1 MAGPHKLY
9 PTGLPLAEC
18 EEPQGYVVNGTRV
31 CDNPDCSR
39 SRPHPQPV
47 ISLKLKQTKRLHTW
61 LISSAADVAL
71 VVDKSGVIRD
81 VAIGSEE
88 LSKAGLGGW
97 VGVPWTDTVTADS
110 RHKVEELMREAAL
123 KQPTRW
129 REVNHIAPGG
139 GHVPVRYSALQV
151 REDGRVVAFGRDLR
165 ALASLQQ
172 QLVDA
177 QMSIERDYARLRQ
190 TELRYR
196 LLFQIASEAI
206 IIADATTARITE
218 VNPAALALIGEPSKK
233 IAAQTLL
240 ELIDPADGPALQD
253 LLATVRSTGAGE
265 SIPVRVAGFDRKFIF
280 SASFFRQGA
289 SAFILA
295 RLSPVETQ
303 APEGAQKANA
313 SLAKIMEGLPD
324 GFVVTDPEA
333 RILTANTAF
342 LDLAQLSNQEQA
354 RGQPLEN
361 WLGRSGVDINVLT
374 ANLREHSSVRNFS
387 TIVRGAYGSLEEVD
401 VSAVAVLGGEL
412 PSFGFVIRSSAT
424 RNAAKLRPAN
434 LARSVEQLTELVGR
448 VSLKDLVRESSDL
461 IEKLCIEAALELTGD
476 NRASAAEM
484 LGLSRQSLYVK
495 LHRYGLGDLATEHG
509 E

>member
-1 MAGPHKLY
+1 
-9 PTGLPLAEC
+9 
-18 EEPQGYVVNGTRV
+18 
-31 CDNPDCSR
+31 
-39 SRPHPQPV
+39 
-47 ISLKLKQTKRLHTW
+47 
-61 LISSAADVAL
+61 

-81 VAIGSEE
+81 VAIASED
-88 LSKAGLGGW
+88 LSKAGLGAW
-97 VGVPWTDTVTADS
+97 IGVPWTGTVTSDS

-123 KQPTRW
+123 RMPTRW

-139 GHVPVRYSALQV
+139 GHMPVRYSALQV

-206 IIADATTARITE
+206 IIADAATARITE
-218 VNPAALALIGEPSKK
+218 VNPAALALLGEPSKK
-233 IAAQTLL
+233 LAAQTLL
-240 ELIDPADGPALQD
+240 ELIDPADGPALKD

-265 SIPVRVAGFDRKFIF
+265 SIPVRLTALDRKFIF

-289 SAFILA
+289 STFILA
-295 RLSPVETQ
+295 RLSPAETQ
-303 APEGAQKANA
+303 APESATKANA
-313 SLAKIMEGLPD
+313 SLIKIMEGLPE
-324 GFVVTDPEA
+324 GFVVTDLEA

-342 LDLAQLSNQEQA
+342 LDFAQLSNQEQA

-374 ANLREHSSVRNFS
+374 ANLRERSSVRNFS
-387 TIVRGAYGSLEEVD
+387 TIVRGAYGSMEDVE
-401 VSAVAVLGGEL
+401 VSAVAVLDGDL
-412 PSFGFVIRSSAT
+412 PCFGFVIRPSAT
-424 RNAAKLRPAN
+424 RNAAKVRPAN

-484 LGLSRQSLYVK
+484 LGLSRQSLYAK
-495 LHRYGLGDLATEHG
+495 LRRYGLGELPPEHS

>member
-1 MAGPHKLY
+1 MADSD
-9 PTGLPLAEC
+9 T
-18 EEPQGYVVNGTRV
+18 
-31 CDNPDCSR
+31 
-39 SRPHPQPV
+39 
-47 ISLKLKQTKRLHTW
+47 
-61 LISSAADVAL
+61 DVAL
-71 VVDKSGVIRD
+71 VVDRSGVIRD
-81 VAIGSEE
+81 VVIGSED
-88 LSKAGLGGW
+88 LSKAGLGAW
-97 VGVPWTDTVTADS
+97 VGVPWADTVTSDS

-123 KQPTRW
+123 KMPTRW

-139 GHVPVRYSALQV
+139 GPVPVRYSALQV

-177 QMSIERDYARLRQ
+177 QMSSERDYARLRQ

-265 SIPVRVAGFDRKFIF
+265 SIPVRLAGLDRKFIF
-280 SASFFRQGA
+280 SASFFRQGS

-324 GFVVTDPEA
+324 GFVVTDLDA

-342 LDLAQLSNQEQA
+342 LDFAQLSNQGQA

-387 TIVRGAYGSLEEVD
+387 TIVRGAYGSLEEVE

-412 PSFGFVIRSSAT
+412 PCFAFGLRPSAT
-424 RNAAKLRPAN
+424 RNTAKLRPAN
-434 LARSVEQLTELVGR
+434 LARSEQLTELVGR
-448 VSLKDLVRESSDL
+448 VSLKVLVRESRDL

-495 LHRYGLGDLATEHG
+495 LRRYGLGDLAPEPG

>member
-1 MAGPHKLY
+1 MADPNEVY
-9 PTGLPLAEC
+9 QTGLTLTEAE
-18 EEPQGYVVNGTRV
+18 ELYDYVISGASV
-31 CDNPDCSR
+31 CDRLDRAR
-39 SRPHPQPV
+39 SRPSREPAV
-47 ISLKLKQTKRLHTW
+47 SLERKQSKELHTW

-71 VVDKSGVIRD
+71 LVDKSGVIKD
-81 VAIGSEE
+81 VATGGEE
-88 LSKAGLGGW
+88 LSKAGLGAW
-97 VGVPWTDTVTADS
+97 IGVPWTETVTSDS

-123 KQPTRW
+123 KKPARW
-129 REVNHIAPGG
+129 READHIAPDG
-139 GHVPVRYSALQV
+139 GHMPVRYSALQV
-151 REDGRVVAFGRDLR
+151 REDGWVVAFGRDLG

-172 QLVDA
+172 QLIDA
-177 QMSIERDYARLRQ
+177 QMSIESHYARLRQ

-206 IIADATTARITE
+206 IVADAATARITE
-218 VNPAALALIGEPSKK
+218 VNPAALALIGGPSKK
-233 IAAQTLL
+233 LAARTLL
-240 ELIDPADGPALQD
+240 ELIDPAGGPALQD

-265 SIPVRVAGFDRKFIF
+265 SIPVRLAGLDRKFIF

-295 RLSPVETQ
+295 RLSPAGTQ
-303 APEGAQKANA
+303 APEGATKANA
-313 SLAKIMEGLPD
+313 SLIKIMEGLPD
-324 GFVVTDPEA
+324 GFVVTDLEA
-333 RILTANTAF
+333 RVLTANTAF
-342 LDLAQLSNQEQA
+342 LDFAQLSNQEQA

-374 ANLREHSSVRNFS
+374 ANLREHGSVRNFS
-387 TIVRGAYGSLEEVD
+387 TIVRGAYGSLEDVE
-401 VSAVAVLGGEL
+401 VSAVAVLGGE
-412 PSFGFVIRSSAT
+412 PPCFGFVIRPSAT
-424 RNAAKLRPAN
+424 RSTAKVRPAN

-495 LHRYGLGDLATEHG
+495 LRRYGLGGLPPEHG

>member
-1 MAGPHKLY
+1 MMDPNEVY
-9 PTGLPLAEC
+9 PTGLTLTEAEDLHD
-18 EEPQGYVVNGTRV
+18 YVITGTSV
-31 CDNPDCSR
+31 CDRLDRAR
-39 SRPHPQPV
+39 SRPSPEPV
-47 ISLKLKQTKRLHTW
+47 ASLRRKQSKELHTW

-81 VAIGSEE
+81 VAIASED
-88 LSKAGLGGW
+88 LSKAGLGAW
-97 VGVPWTDTVTADS
+97 VGVPWTETVTSDS
-110 RHKVEELMREAAL
+110 RHKVQELMREAAL
-123 KQPTRW
+123 KKPTRW
-129 REVNHIAPGG
+129 REVNHISPGG
-139 GHVPVRYSALQV
+139 GHMPVRYSVLQV

-172 QLVDA
+172 RLVDA

-206 IIADATTARITE
+206 IIADAATARITE
-218 VNPAALALIGEPSKK
+218 VNPAALALLGEPSKK
-233 IAAQTLL
+233 LAAQTLL

-253 LLATVRSTGAGE
+253 LLATMRSTGAGE
-265 SIPVRVAGFDRKFIF
+265 SIPVRLAALDRKFIF

-295 RLSPVETQ
+295 RLSPAETQ
-303 APEGAQKANA
+303 APGSARKANA
-313 SLAKIMEGLPD
+313 SLIKIMEGLPD
-324 GFVVTDPEA
+324 GFVVTDLDV

-342 LDLAQLSNQEQA
+342 LDFAQLSNQEQA

-361 WLGRSGVDINVLT
+361 WLGRSGVNINVLT

-387 TIVRGAYGSLEEVD
+387 TIIRGAYGSLEDVD

-412 PSFGFVIRSSAT
+412 PCFGFVFRPSAT
-424 RNAAKLRPAN
+424 RNTAKVRPAN
-434 LARSVEQLTELVGR
+434 LAHSVEQLTELVGR

-495 LHRYGLGDLATEHG
+495 LRRYGLGDLPPEHG
-509 E
+509 Q

>member
-1 MAGPHKLY
+1 M
-9 PTGLPLAEC
+9 
-18 EEPQGYVVNGTRV
+18 
-31 CDNPDCSR
+31 
-39 SRPHPQPV
+39 
-47 ISLKLKQTKRLHTW
+47 
-61 LISSAADVAL
+61 
-71 VVDKSGVIRD
+71 
-81 VAIGSEE
+81 
-88 LSKAGLGGW
+88 
-97 VGVPWTDTVTADS
+97 
-110 RHKVEELMREAAL
+110 
-123 KQPTRW
+123 
-129 REVNHIAPGG
+129 
-139 GHVPVRYSALQV
+139 
-151 REDGRVVAFGRDLR
+151 
-165 ALASLQQ
+165 QQ

-265 SIPVRVAGFDRKFIF
+265 SIPVRLAGFDRKFIF

-295 RLSPVETQ
+295 RLSPAEMQ

-313 SLAKIMEGLPD
+313 SLVKIMEGLPD
-324 GFVVTDPEA
+324 GFVVTDPES

-361 WLGRSGVDINVLT
+361 WLGRSGVDINVLA

-387 TIVRGAYGSLEEVD
+387 TIVRGAYGSFEEVD

-412 PSFGFVIRSSAT
+412 PCFGFVIRSSAT

-448 VSLKDLVRESSDL
+448 VSLKDLVREF
-461 IEKLCIEAALELTGD
+461 ERPHREALHRGSTGID
-476 NRASAAEM
+476 W
-484 LGLSRQSLYVK
+484 RQSRLCRGDAGPQPAKLIRETAPLRAGRSRDRARRITIFDLFFAAACKPKLTDKAVK
-495 LHRYGLGDLATEHG
+495 FTVRA
-509 E
+509 

>member
-1 MAGPHKLY
+1 MEILVSRIVNPFHTPKKTLGTLNAD
-9 PTGLPLAEC
+9 
-18 EEPQGYVVNGTRV
+18 VVAR
-31 CDNPDCSR
+31 
-39 SRPHPQPV
+39 
-47 ISLKLKQTKRLHTW
+47 
-61 LISSAADVAL
+61 LISSAADIVL
-71 VVDKSGVIRD
+71 VLDKNGVIRD
-81 VAIGSEE
+81 VAIGSED
-88 LSKAGLGGW
+88 LSDAGLGKWIGI
-97 VGVPWTDTVTADS
+97 PWIDTVTPDS
-110 RHKVEELMREAAL
+110 RHKVEELIREAAL
-123 KQPTRW
+123 KMPTRW
-129 REVNHIAPGG
+129 REVNHIAPDAE
-139 GHVPVRYSALQV
+139 HVPVRYSALQV

-165 ALASLQQ
+165 VLASLQQ

-233 IAAQTLL
+233 ISAQTLL
-240 ELIDPADGPALQD
+240 ELIDASDGGAVQD

-265 SIPVRVAGFDRKFIF
+265 SIPIRLAGSNRTFIF
-280 SASFFRQGA
+280 SASFFRQGS

-303 APEGAQKANA
+303 LPEGLQKAST
-313 SLAKIMEGLPD
+313 SLVKIMEGLPD
-324 GFVVTDPEA
+324 GFVVTDLEA
-333 RILTANTAF
+333 RILSANTAF

-361 WLGRSGVDINVLT
+361 WLGRSGVDINVLA
-374 ANLREHSSVRNFS
+374 ANLREHGSVRNFS
-387 TIVRGAYGSLEEVD
+387 TIVHGAYGSLEEVE
-401 VSAVAVLGGEL
+401 VSAVAALTGEL
-412 PSFGFVIRSSAT
+412 PCFGFVVRSSAT
-424 RNAAKLRPAN
+424 RNAPKMRPAN

-495 LHRYGLGDLATEHG
+495 LRRYGLGDLAPEHG
-509 E
+509 Q

>member
-1 MAGPHKLY
+1 MEILVSRAVNLFHSPKKSLGALN
-9 PTGLPLAEC
+9 AN
-18 EEPQGYVVNGTRV
+18 VVAR
-31 CDNPDCSR
+31 
-39 SRPHPQPV
+39 
-47 ISLKLKQTKRLHTW
+47 

-71 VVDKSGVIRD
+71 VVDKNGVVKD
-81 VAIGSEE
+81 VAIGSED
-88 LSKAGLGGW
+88 LSSAGLGEWIGTRW
-97 VGVPWTDTVTADS
+97 VDTVTPDS

-123 KQPTRW
+123 KMPTRW
-129 REVNHIAPGG
+129 REVNHKAPGG
-139 GHVPVRYSALQV
+139 EYVPVRYSAIQV
-151 REDGRVVAFGRDLR
+151 RDDGRVVAFGRDLR

-206 IIADATTARITE
+206 VIADASTARITE
-218 VNPAALALIGEPSKK
+218 VNPAALALMGEPSKK
-233 IAAQTLL
+233 LSAQTLL
-240 ELIDPADGPALQD
+240 ELIDPADAPALQD
-253 LLATVRSTGAGE
+253 LLGTVRSTGAGE
-265 SIPVRVAGFDRKFIF
+265 SIPVRLVGLDRKYIF
-280 SASFFRQGA
+280 SASFFRQGS

-295 RLSPVETQ
+295 RLSPAESQ
-303 APEGAQKANA
+303 APEAAQRAA
-313 SLAKIMEGLPD
+313 GSLVKIMEGLPD
-324 GFVVTDPEA
+324 GFVVTDLDA
-333 RILTANTAF
+333 RILTVNTAF

-361 WLGRSGVDINVLT
+361 WLGRSAVDVNVLK
-374 ANLREHSSVRNFS
+374 ANLREHGSVRNFS
-387 TIVRGAYGSLEEVD
+387 TIVHGAYGSLEEVE
-401 VSAVAVLGGEL
+401 VSAVAAPGGEQ
-412 PSFGFVIRSSAT
+412 PCFGFVIRSTAM
-424 RNAAKLRPAN
+424 RGAAKARPAN

-495 LHRYGLGDLATEHG
+495 LRRYGLGDLTPEPG

>member
-1 MAGPHKLY
+1 MEILVSRTVNPFHSPKKSLGTLNAN
-9 PTGLPLAEC
+9 
-18 EEPQGYVVNGTRV
+18 VVAR
-31 CDNPDCSR
+31 
-39 SRPHPQPV
+39 
-47 ISLKLKQTKRLHTW
+47 

-71 VVDKSGVIRD
+71 VLDKNGVIKD
-81 VAIGSEE
+81 VALGSED
-88 LSKAGLGGW
+88 LSNAGLGEW
-97 VGVPWTDTVTADS
+97 VGMPWVDTVTSDS

-123 KQPTRW
+123 KLPTRW
-129 REVNHIAPGG
+129 REVNHFARNGG
-139 GHVPVRYSALQV
+139 EHVPVRYSALQV
-151 REDGRVVAFGRDLR
+151 RDDGRIVAFGRDLR

-206 IIADATTARITE
+206 VIADATTARITE
-218 VNPAALALIGEPSKK
+218 VNPAALALVGEPSKK
-233 IAAQTLL
+233 LAAQTLL

-265 SIPVRVAGFDRKFIF
+265 SIPVRLAGLNREFIF
-280 SASFFRQGA
+280 SASFFRQGS

-295 RLSPVETQ
+295 RIAPVETQ
-303 APEGAQKANA
+303 TAEGAQKAGD
-313 SLAKIMEGLPD
+313 SLVKIMEGLPD
-324 GFVVTDPEA
+324 GFVVTDPDGK
-333 RILTANTAF
+333 ILTANTSF

-354 RGQPLEN
+354 RGQPIEN

-374 ANLREHSSVRNFS
+374 ANLREHGSVRNFS
-387 TIVRGAYGSLEEVD
+387 TIVHGAYGSLEEVE
-401 VSAVAVLGGEL
+401 VSAVAVLSPEQPCL
-412 PSFGFVIRSSAT
+412 GFVIRSSAT
-424 RNAAKLRPAN
+424 RATGKVRPAN

-495 LHRYGLGDLATEHG
+495 LRRYGLGDLASEHG
-509 E
+509 Q

>member
-1 MAGPHKLY
+1 MEILVSRTVNPFHSPKKSLGTLNAD
-9 PTGLPLAEC
+9 
-18 EEPQGYVVNGTRV
+18 VVAR
-31 CDNPDCSR
+31 
-39 SRPHPQPV
+39 
-47 ISLKLKQTKRLHTW
+47 
-61 LISSAADVAL
+61 LISSAADMAL

-81 VAIGSEE
+81 VAIGSED
-88 LSKAGLGGW
+88 LSTAGLGKW
-97 VGVPWTDTVTADS
+97 VGVRWIDTVTPDS

-123 KQPTRW
+123 KMPTRW
-129 REVNHIAPGG
+129 REVNHAAPSGE
-139 GHVPVRYSALQV
+139 HVPVRYSVLQV
-151 REDGRVVAFGRDLR
+151 RGDGRVIAFGRDLR
-165 ALASLQQ
+165 ALANLQQ

-233 IAAQTLL
+233 LAAQTLL
-240 ELIDPADGPALQD
+240 ELIDPSDGPALQD
-253 LLATVRSTGAGE
+253 LLAMVRSTGAGE
-265 SIPVRVAGFDRKFIF
+265 SIPVRLAGLDRTFIF

-295 RLSPVETQ
+295 RLSPAETQ
-303 APEGAQKANA
+303 TTEGAQKATG
-313 SLAKIMEGLPD
+313 SLVKIMESLPD
-324 GFVVTDPEA
+324 GFVVTDLEA
-333 RILTANTAF
+333 HILTANTAF

-354 RGQPLEN
+354 RGQPIEN
-361 WLGRSGVDINVLT
+361 WLGRSGVDINVLS
-374 ANLREHSSVRNFS
+374 ANLREHGSVRNFS
-387 TIVRGAYGSLEEVD
+387 TIVHGAYGSLEEVE
-401 VSAVAVLGGEL
+401 VSAVAVLSAEQ
-412 PSFGFVIRSSAT
+412 PCFGFVVRSSAT
-424 RNAAKLRPAN
+424 RSTTKLRPAN

-495 LHRYGLGDLATEHG
+495 LRRYGLGDLAHEHG